1 MEYCR
6 ILKFCVVIFLNFRRL
21 YCLVK
26 WLLLSHCSHLDLP
39 IMSTFFVLYSLL
51 HVRPS
56 IWDFFLFAW
65 STSFRIC
72 LQNESGFPGGSD
84 CKASACG
91 SICLQCRTPGFDPW
105 FGKIPWRRKWQPTSV
120 FLPGKFCRQRSLA
133 GYSPWGH
140 KEWGTTEWI
149 TLSLF
154 LLFSFFHFQD
164 LNNVV
169 ILLFNLIP
177 LYPPSVSPC
186 FFPCAL
192 NDVINAKI
200 WAY

>member
-105 FGKIPWRRKWQPTSV
+105 FGKIPWRRKWQPTPV
-120 FLPGKFCRQRSLA
+120 LLPGKFHGPRSLV
-133 GYSPWGH
+133 GCSPWGRQ
-140 KEWGTTEWI
+140 ESDTTER
-149 TLSLF
+149 LP
-154 LLFSFFHFQD
+154 FHFS
-164 LNNVV
+164 LSGLEKEMATRSS
-169 ILLFNLIP
+169 ILTRRIP
-177 LYPPSVSPC
+177 GTEEPVGCRLSGRTESDTTD
-186 FFPCAL
+186 AT
-192 NDVINAKI
+192 
-200 WAY
+200 